1 MAKHLVKC
9 AICGE
14 TFDTNVVQAV
24 KHGARRYAHYSC
36 EPSGELVPLGPEADP
51 DLQKLKDY
59 INTLFGDKA
68 NWALINK
75 QIKKFKETNGYSYS
89 GMLKSL
95 VYFFDVKN
103 NSIEKTNGGVGIIE
117 YCYQD
122 AYNYYYNLFM
132 AQQANQDK
140 NLFMQIKE
148 IIIKPPKCHYRK
160 KRKLFNLGEFE
171 DEE

>member
-1 MAKHLVKC
+1 MAHNVIC
-9 AICGE
+9 AICGQK
-14 TFDTNVVQAV
+14 FDRDKVQAV
-24 KHGARRYAHYSC
+24 KYGARRYAHYKC
-36 EPSGELVPLGPEADP
+36 EPSGELVPLGEGADP
-51 DLQKLKDY
+51 ELQKLKDY
-59 INTLFGDKA
+59 INQLFGDKA

-95 VYFFDVKN
+95 VYFFDVKH
-103 NSIEKTNGGVGIIE
+103 NSIDKTNGGIGIIE

-132 AQQANQDK
+132 AQQANKDK
-140 NLFMQIKE
+140 SLLTQIKE
-148 IIIKPPKCHYRK
+148 IIIKPPQKRGT
-160 KRKLFNLGEFE
+160 KRKLFDLGEFE

>member
-14 TFDTNVVQAV
+14 TFDTNIIQAV
-24 KHGARRYAHYSC
+24 KHGARRYAHYKC
-36 EPSGELVPLGPEADP
+36 EPSGELVPLGEKTDPE
-51 DLQKLKDY
+51 LQKLKDY
-59 INTLFGDKA
+59 INQLFGDKA

-95 VYFFDVKN
+95 VYFFDVKH
-103 NSIEKTNGGVGIIE
+103 NSIDKTNGGIGIIE

-132 AQQANQDK
+132 AQQANKDK
-140 NLFMQIKE
+140 SLLTQIKE
-148 IIIKPPKCHYRK
+148 IIIKPPQKRGT
-160 KRKLFNLGEFE
+160 KRKLFDLGEFE